1 MRFIR
6 AAAIVLVVFC
16 ALAVGLAVVVI
27 HNQNRL
33 INAVLRHIEQRTG
46 YRITA
51 AGSHLHFGVHLNVVL
66 DRPSVLH
73 AGRELVNCEKIRV
86 LVSYHAL
93 IWNSGLPLRGI
104 VVSRPKIRVP
114 ASSGA
119 LKFNGLPRLDG
130 VAVRTMDRELR
141 EFSGLAERVTIS
153 DARIND
159 DSGALLLDDFSF
171 TAVPRHRHSP
181 VWSIGFDAPR
191 IKTPLKGLHLSG
203 RMTVNTVARGAN
215 QVASRG
221 QLWYRNGRLHQST
234 RYGFIINGI
243 VHGTLRFVL
252 RADGELDGGANIGLK
267 GLQLS
272 GARLSR
278 TLDFGDYSLST
289 PYAIS
294 TQRIS
299 LAGIKARTKGAAVLT
314 ADVTVTDP
322 YAADAN
328 LHIHLDGARVD
339 TAALKSRLDAVRKLP
354 ARLAE
359 IERGL
364 VSGDAVIEGVA
375 YKAPLNQLAWTPS
388 AFLDNLTAS
397 MRLDK
402 IVAKLP
408 TAGKLPPLSNVD
420 AQIAYAG
427 RRLTISQGSAALG
440 GSTIEKVGGE
450 IRLGPN
456 MRAMPYRLAVTGR
469 LDLDQVYPAMRDLLP
484 VLRKGSAGDI
494 ERLTG
499 IAPVRLTASG
509 TFNTE
514 APALPAHYRVSLGTS
529 GFTVA
534 AKGLPQTIA
543 LTGGDV
549 TLTPGVIEL
558 THVSATA
565 GGAGKPGDV
574 LLNGSL
580 DFNARELN
588 PRRIK
593 VEIHQIQAQ
602 KWLPLLVDPGD
613 IAARG
618 PVGGTVTITKRSG
631 GTSRVR
637 ADGRLTMGAGQIELG
652 FLRSPI
658 VTESATLTLDGR
670 GLLLSIMGAKLEGSP
685 LDLSLSVANLDRPLL
700 RIDANAGRLDLEVMK
715 FIRVP
720 WSKSPPAQFWPVPA
734 IGHIVANQANFER
747 LRMSRVSCDFGRKAN
762 GDWRVNNFKADVY
775 QGHAQMEF
783 SGRGRDN
790 WINIKGSTS
799 GVRVGPLFGLANPS
813 ETPPLS
819 GSMKSAFDI
828 RANAST
834 DFFNTM
840 GGTISVD
847 LSDGLL
853 HKFTLLSRVLGLIN
867 LKTWLS
873 AQVPNPSINGV
884 PFQSLTADFKG
895 NDGNFYSDDLLLRGP
910 VMNISAQGNVRLS
923 DGVVDMEVG
932 LVPFKT
938 VNWLVSQVPI
948 IGQGLAA
955 NHLMAAYFKVSGPLG
970 DPYVVPLPITSVA
983 HFLANVFKLP
993 INILKGVGEGVTGGG
1008 GKGGGSHSSNGVS
1021 GSGSGGNGA
1030 SSNGTISN
1038 GGNTGSVSAPPAN

>member
-1 MRFIR
+1 MKFIR

-16 ALAVGLAVVVI
+16 TLAVGLVVVVI

-46 YRITA
+46 YGITA
-51 AGSHLHFGVHLNVVL
+51 ADSHLHFGVHLNVVL

-73 AGRELVNCEKIRV
+73 AGRELVNCKKIRV

-93 IWNSGLPLRGI
+93 IWNNGLPLRGI
-104 VVSRPKIRVP
+104 VVIRPKIRVP
-114 ASSGA
+114 ASSAA
-119 LKFNGLPRLDG
+119 LKFHGLPRLDN
-130 VAVRTMDRELR
+130 VAVKTMDRELR

-159 DSGALLLDDFSF
+159 NSGALLLDDFSF

-181 VWSIGFDAPR
+181 IWTIGFEAPQ
-191 IKTPLKGLHLSG
+191 IQTPLKGLQVGG
-203 RMTVNTVARGAN
+203 RMTVNTLARGTSE
-215 QVASRG
+215 VASRG
-221 QLWYRNGRLHQST
+221 QLWFRNGRLQQT
-234 RYGFIINGI
+234 TGYGVIVNGI
-243 VHGTLRFVL
+243 VHGTLGFVL
-252 RADGELDGGANIGLK
+252 RADGELDGSANFGVE

-278 TLDFGDYSLST
+278 TLNFGDYSLST

-299 LAGIKARTKGAAVLT
+299 LAGIKARSKGAAVLT

-322 YAADAN
+322 YAADAR
-328 LHIHLDGARVD
+328 LHLHLDGARID
-339 TAALKSRLDAVRKLP
+339 MATLKSRLDAVRRLP
-354 ARLAE
+354 ARLAD
-359 IERGL
+359 IERRL
-364 VSGDAVIEGVA
+364 VSGQAVIEGVS
-375 YKAPLNQLAWTPS
+375 YKVPLNQLAWTPS
-388 AFLDNLTAS
+388 ALLDDLTAS
-397 MRLDK
+397 MRLDR
-402 IVAKLP
+402 IEVRFP
-408 TAGKLPPLSNVD
+408 TAGKLHSLSNLD

-427 RRLTISQGSAALG
+427 RRFSLSQGSAALG
-440 GSTIEKVGGE
+440 GSTIENVNGE

-456 MRAMPYRLAVTGR
+456 MRAMPYRLAITGR
-469 LDLDQVYPAMRDLLP
+469 LDLDEMYPAMRNLLP
-484 VLRKGSAGDI
+484 ALRKGSAGEI

-499 IAPVRLTASG
+499 VAPVRLTASG

-514 APALPAHYRVSLGTS
+514 VPALPAHYRVSLNTS
-529 GFTVA
+529 GFTIA

-543 LTGGDV
+543 LTGGEV
-549 TLTPGVIEL
+549 TLTPGMIEL
-558 THVSATA
+558 TGVSATA

-580 DFNARELN
+580 EFNARELN

-593 VEIHQIQAQ
+593 VEIHQIQVQ
-602 KWLPLLVDPGD
+602 QWLPLLVNPGD

-618 PVGGTVTITKRSG
+618 PVGGAVTITKRSG
-631 GTSRVR
+631 R
-637 ADGRLTMGAGQIELG
+637 ASEIQASGRLTMGAGQIRLG
-652 FLRSPI
+652 FLRSPV
-658 VTESATLTLDGR
+658 VTESAALTLDGR

-685 LDLSLSVANLDRPLL
+685 LDLSLNVPNLDHPMLK
-700 RIDANAGRLDLEVMK
+700 IDANAGRLDLEVMK

-734 IGHIVANQANFER
+734 VGHIVANKANFER
-747 LRMSRVSCDFGRKAN
+747 LQMSRVSCDFGRKTD
-762 GDWRVNNFKADVY
+762 GDWRVYNFKADVY

-790 WINIKGSTS
+790 WINIKGSAS
-799 GVRVGPLFGLANPS
+799 GVRVGPLFELATPNGA
-813 ETPPLS
+813 PPLS
-819 GSMKSAFDI
+819 GSMKAAFDI

-834 DFFNTM
+834 NFFNTM
-840 GGTISVD
+840 GGTIAVD

-853 HKFTLLSRVLGLIN
+853 HKFTLLSRVMSLIN

-895 NDGNFYSDDLLLRGP
+895 SDGNFYSDNLLLRGP

-1008 GKGGGSHSSNGVS
+1008 GNRNGATNNGGS
-1021 GSGSGGNGA
+1021 
-1030 SSNGTISN
+1030 
-1038 GGNTGSVSAPPAN
+1038 TGSANAPSTN